1 MVRHVLAAAAVILA
15 PTLAAA
21 GSAVAED
28 DARPLMERVDSKNRA
43 KDERALVSVLVLS
56 ARGERRTRELETLF
70 KAGEGRADKLLV
82 RFLAPADVKGTGLL
96 TLEQDDGDD
105 EQYLFVPEL
114 RKSTRI
120 AGATRAQS
128 FAGTDF
134 THGDLRTEDLKKH
147 RYRLEGEATE
157 AGRACHVIAAV
168 PKDDAVTRETGY
180 EKRTLYVDKD
190 EDRLVVLRV
199 DYYDAGG
206 KLLKVQTNAKIERVG
221 GYWRPGETVM
231 ENKQTGSKTT
241 LVYDRGRELDQGIAD
256 GKFTKRELEK
266 P

>member
-1 MVRHVLAAAAVILA
+1 MVRHVFAAAALIPALILA
-15 PTLAAA
+15 PSGPAAA
-21 GSAVAED
+21 KD
-28 DARPLMERVDSKNRA
+28 DARALMERVDTKNRA
-43 KDERALVSVLVLS
+43 KDERALVSVAVVS
-56 ARGERRTRELETLF
+56 ARGERRNRELETLF

-96 TLEQDDGDD
+96 TLEQDEGDD
-105 EQYLFVPEL
+105 EQHLYLPEL
-114 RKSTRI
+114 RKTRRI

-147 RYRLEGEATE
+147 RYTMAGEATE
-157 AGRACHVIAAV
+157 AGRACHVVEAV
-168 PKDDAVTRETGY
+168 PKDREAGDETGY
-180 EKRTLYVDKD
+180 SKRLLYVDKD

-199 DYYDAGG
+199 DYYDTGG
-206 KLLKVQTNAKIERVG
+206 KLLKVQTNTKMEKVG

-231 ENKQTGSKTT
+231 ENKQTGSRTT
-241 LVYDRGRELDQGIAD
+241 LAYDRGREIDQGIAD
-256 GKFTKRELEK
+256 GKFTKRELER